1 MSENR
6 SVAAMKQRQ
15 RQKKSGAPRAQPTT
29 EPYRRSQIEADFV
42 AGHLK
47 RKRERVA
54 APKLKV
60 LDKSNKAIRF
70 ELDHTDDTLWTAL
83 VHAGTGSLDWPFSAQ
98 LLYQLLNAAT
108 GSSDTNPLDTNETN
122 GVLAATHGIA
132 PKDEA
137 EAMLAAQMV
146 ATHYAAMTVL
156 RRLKGCETIT
166 QQDSAGNLA
175 NKLLRTYAAQLEA
188 LARYRGKGQQTVRV
202 EHVTVQAGGQAIVGT
217 VTAGA
222 TPGGGGLN
230 ENQRQPHAIAH
241 TPDETLPREIEA
253 HREAV
258 PGAGG

>member
-1 MSENR
+1 
-6 SVAAMKQRQ
+6 MKQRQ
-15 RQKKSGAPRAQPTT
+15 PQKKSGTPKPQPAT
-29 EPYRRSQIEADFV
+29 EPYQGNQIEADFV
-42 AGHLK
+42 ADHLK

-60 LDKSNKAIRF
+60 IDKSNEAIRF

-98 LLYQLLNAAT
+98 LLHQLLNAAT
-108 GSSDTNPLDTNETN
+108 GSSDTGPLDTNETN
-122 GVLAATHGIA
+122 GVLAAMHGIA
-132 PKDEA
+132 PKDEL

-156 RRLKGCETIT
+156 RRLKGCKTIM

-202 EHVTVQAGGQAIVGT
+202 EHVTVQAGGQAIVGA
-217 VTAGA
+217 VNAGT
-222 TPGGGGLN
+222 TPGRGGSN

-241 TPDETLPREIEA
+241 APAETLPREIEA
-253 HREAV
+253 GREAV
-258 PGAGG
+258 AVASG